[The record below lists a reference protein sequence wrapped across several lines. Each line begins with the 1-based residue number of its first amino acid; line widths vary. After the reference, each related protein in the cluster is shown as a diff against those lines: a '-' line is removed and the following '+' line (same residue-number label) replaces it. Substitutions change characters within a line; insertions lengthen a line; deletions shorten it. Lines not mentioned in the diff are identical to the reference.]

1 MKLDINAISSTVGR
15 PSLLE
20 DIALQ
25 YNVISHFCSA
35 QYFVMFT
42 MFLVKMSKRRSVAIV
57 RKGNAKVIAQ
67 TSELTETPVRQRSY
81 EKHEINWHK
90 CFICQRDST
99 EKLQS
104 SLEAQSTDPVKSYE
118 VPGDRILKFKSLNAL
133 PVPMEVD
140 E

>member
-1 MKLDINAISSTVGR
+1 
-15 PSLLE
+15 
-20 DIALQ
+20 
-25 YNVISHFCSA
+25 
-35 QYFVMFT
+35 
-42 MFLVKMSKRRSVAIV
+42 MSKRRSVAIV
-57 RKGNAKVIAQ
+57 RKDNAKVIAQ

-90 CFICQRDST
+90 CFICQRAST
-99 EKLQS
+99 EKPQS

-133 PVPMEVD
+133 PIPMEVD

>member
-1 MKLDINAISSTVGR
+1 MKLNINAISSTVRR

-25 YNVISHFCSA
+25 YTVISRFCSA
-35 QYFVMFT
+35 QYFVMFI

-57 RKGNAKVIAQ
+57 RKDNAKVIAQ